1 MLFRS
6 LRFILIETSRG
17 RIILMTSDLT
27 LQPLTALKLYCRRVN
42 IKTLFDVIKNLLG
55 GMHYHFWSKYLT
67 PASRRPAK
75 KGTPKP
81 TSSRPDKT
89 KNTIEAIEKFLH
101 VQLLVVG
108 TLQLIACRF
117 APQISA
123 GTRCWL
129 RTPCGKI
136 PSVFVTRTALANTIR
151 TNLISF
157 AKDWI
162 TQLILNKQSM
172 NKNAARLRKAA

>member
-1 MLFRS
+1 MI
-6 LRFILIETSRG
+6 RFLLLETSKG
-17 RIILMTSDLT
+17 KIILMTSDLDM
-27 LQPLTALKLYCRRVN
+27 LPETAIKLYCHRVT
-42 IKTLFDVIKNLLG
+42 IEILFDVLKNVLG
-55 GMHYHFWSKYLT
+55 GLKYHFWSKYLT

-75 KGTPKP
+75 KGAPKLA
-81 TSSRPDKT
+81 SSRPDKT

-101 VQLLVVG
+101 VQLVVVG

-117 APQISA
+117 ALQISA

-157 AKDWI
+157 ATDWI
-162 TQLILNKQSM
+162 TQLILKKQSM
-172 NKNAARLRKAA
+172 SKNAARLRNAA